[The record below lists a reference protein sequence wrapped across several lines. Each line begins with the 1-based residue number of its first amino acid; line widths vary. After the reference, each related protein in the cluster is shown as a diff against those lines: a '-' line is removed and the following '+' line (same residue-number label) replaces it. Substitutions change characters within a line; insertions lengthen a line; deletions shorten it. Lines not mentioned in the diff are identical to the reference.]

1 MSIADKITQL
11 TNIRAAIRAALANKG
26 VSAAAHNFAD
36 FAADIDAIP
45 TSFSL
50 QSKSVS
56 PSTSQQVVRP
66 DSGYDGLSQVT
77 VGAVPLQSKNVTP
90 NAAGQTVTPGSG
102 YLGLSQVILPAEPN
116 LIAANIKSGVS
127 IFGVN
132 GSYAPSLQ
140 NKSVTPGADAK
151 TVQPD
156 SGYYGLSKVTVA
168 GDADLIAANIKK
180 GVNIFG
186 VTGTYTGEAG
196 SIIICDCPA
205 NTTSVTA
212 TYGGITVDAVLIG
225 TIAYVSIPYTY
236 TGIVTITATYTVS
249 GQSQVGST
257 TVTITGVDK
266 YTCSISA
273 AATIYSNGTWNTDLL
288 GGSPSFSIINNTS
301 GSSPSYTN
309 GPRSLVFNA
318 NNSYGAKFIV
328 SPYLPASGFSYVR
341 VVIEANSTNT
351 SAIAKVYG
359 DSQAS
364 WTYGSKTITPRGSAI
379 TLDIPISGAA
389 TPYFGVELGLYT
401 IAAITKI
408 ELV

>member
-11 TNIRAAIRAALANKG
+11 TNIRAAIRSALANKG

-151 TVQPD
+151 IVQPD

-266 YTCSISA
+266 YVCSISA

-309 GPRSLVFNA
+309 GPSSLVFNA
-318 NNSYGAKFIV
+318 NNSYGAIFIV
-328 SPYLPASGFSYVR
+328 SPYLPAGGFSYVR
-341 VVIEANSTNT
+341 VVIEANSTNA

-359 DSQAS
+359 DAQAS
-364 WTYGSKTITPRGSAI
+364 YTYGGKTITPRGSAI
-379 TLDIPISGAA
+379 TLDIPINGAS

-401 IAAITKI
+401 IATITKI